1 MHKHKSFLLF
11 SIFIHIVFISELLA
25 QNGTWDTTRTGM
37 PTIRWSAASGVV
49 DGKIYMIGGFEQPS
63 ETDAQSSYGVS
74 TIEVYDPVRDT
85 WDTTKAPM
93 PTARGH
99 MEFTAVVDNKIYVI
113 GGSAGGHE
121 GNFWTGLNCNESYDP
136 HTDLWDT
143 TLTPMPTARLETSTA
158 VVDGKIYVFGG
169 ITDYPDWQAINT
181 LEVYDPLTDTWDT
194 TKTPMPIAKGL
205 APACVIGSSI
215 YLLGGYPGVPHVDLA
230 SVEKY
235 DTDTDTWDTS
245 VADMPEARNA
255 HTAGVYNGFIYVI
268 GGSHRE
274 YSGQT
279 NFTMRSSVFM
289 YDPIIDVWLKV
300 SDIPTPRE
308 CLSLGLVDGSF
319 YAIGGDEIDYPKYIN
334 MDIVEVYTPVK
345 EPIYPLNYSINLKY
359 ISEESDSL
367 LITTEFVNH
376 HNRDFTAKAIFSSV
390 NSSHTDSV
398 DLYDDGLHGDGI
410 AENGIYGNYIGNIPI
425 ESHFKIDIKTKNLYS
440 NEDFIVTDTDY
451 FSTVG
456 PLVFDH
462 CTIASSD
469 TTPNPGDRLKFNLVL
484 RNNGD
489 SATASDIT
497 ALIRSLDTLATVISE
512 EVVLNFGDIAP
523 GAAVAS
529 SNNKYIKFSDN
540 FTGPLDT
547 LRFAV
552 EIASQGY
559 TFWYDTTMQVVVNLE
574 HNQPDI
580 PRQHVL
586 HQNYPNPFNPKT
598 TISYTVGAT
607 PMSPVHVD
615 LSIYNI
621 LGQKVCTLVSE
632 KQKAGYY
639 EFEWDASG
647 FASGIYLYSIQTDK
661 GFSQTRKLILLK

>member
-1 MHKHKSFLLF
+1 MNKHKPFLFYSLII
-11 SIFIHIVFISELLA
+11 SIVFISELLA

-37 PTIRWSAASGVV
+37 PTIRWSAVSAVV
-49 DGKIYMIGGFEQPS
+49 DGKIYMIGGLEQPS
-63 ETDAQSSYGVS
+63 ETDAQASYGVS
-74 TIEVYDPVRDT
+74 TIEVYDPVMDT
-85 WDTTKAPM
+85 WDTTKTPM

-99 MEFTAVVDNKIYVI
+99 MEFAAVVDDKIYVI

-121 GNFWTGLNCNESYDP
+121 ENFWTGLNCNESYDP

-143 TLTPMPTARLETSTA
+143 TLTPMPTARFETSTA

-169 ITDYPDWQAINT
+169 ITDPDWQAINT

-194 TKTPMPIAKGL
+194 TKMPMPIAKGL

-215 YLLGGYPGVPHVDLA
+215 YLIGGYPGVPHVDLA

-235 DTDTDTWDTS
+235 DTETDTWDTS

-334 MDIVEVYTPVK
+334 MDIVEVYTPVQH
-345 EPIYPLNYSINLKY
+345 PIYGYNHDIGSTYLDKK
-359 ISEESDSL
+359 SDSL
-367 LITTEFVNH
+367 LIRTEFINH
-376 HNRDFTAKAIFSSV
+376 QDHEFTAQVIYKIFDLSYQ
-390 NSSHTDSV
+390 DSLP
-398 DLYDDGLHGDGI
+398 LYDDGQHGDEL
-410 AENGIYGNYIGNIPI
+410 AHDSIYGNYLKNIDR
-425 ESHFKIDIKTKNLYS
+425 EDHFILDFKTHNLFTA
-440 NEDFIVTDTDY
+440 EDFIVTDAEY
-451 FSTVG
+451 FTTVG
-456 PLVFDH
+456 PLVFDN
-462 CTIASSD
+462 CTITSSD
-469 TTPNPGDRLKFNLVL
+469 TIPNPGDRLKFNLVL
-484 RNNGD
+484 RNNSD
-489 SATASDIT
+489 SATATEIT
-497 ALIRSLDTLATVISE
+497 TLIRSLDTLATVISE
-512 EVVLNFGDIAP
+512 EAVLNFGDIAP

-540 FTGPLDT
+540 FSGPVNT
-547 LRFAV
+547 LRFAL
-552 EIASQGY
+552 EIASEGY
-559 TFWYDTTMQVVVNLE
+559 TFWYDTTMQVVVNLNR
-574 HNQPDI
+574 NQQDI
-580 PRQHVL
+580 PRQYVL
-586 HQNYPNPFNPKT
+586 YQNYPNPFNPKT
-598 TISYTVGAT
+598 TINYTVGAT
-607 PMSPVHVD
+607 GRSPVQVE
-615 LSIYNI
+615 LSIYNV

-632 KQKAGYY
+632 KQKAGTY
-639 EFEWDASG
+639 EVEWDATG
-647 FASGIYLYSIQTDK
+647 FASGIYLYSLQTDK